1 MAVVSVDDH
10 LIEPADLFELLFAPA
25 CNDED
30 GDGATT
36 DEEVQDVEDGA
47 NEVQD
52 RVDQEIEGQD
62 EGTND
67 NSDDTTDS
75 TEDNG

>member
-1 MAVVSVDDH
+1 MRANYILAGV
-10 LIEPADLFELLFAPA
+10 ATAGALLFAPA

-30 GDGATT
+30 GDGAVT

-52 RVDQEIEGQD
+52 QVDEEIEGQD